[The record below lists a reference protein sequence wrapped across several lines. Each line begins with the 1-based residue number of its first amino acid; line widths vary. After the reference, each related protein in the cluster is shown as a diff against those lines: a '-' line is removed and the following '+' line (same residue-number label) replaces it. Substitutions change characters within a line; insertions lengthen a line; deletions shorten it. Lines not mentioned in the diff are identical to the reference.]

1 MPLFEPPP
9 QYQNPDDEDSDD
21 DSKDPDY
28 KDTGTFVRTYS
39 KYGMTGN
46 QVFFFKYSNW
56 YHFTNKVYRIDHSSV
71 GDYRYFDPKGILPC
85 TYTCLL
91 LRSVL

>member
-9 QYQNPDDEDSDD
+9 QYQNPDDDDSDD

-39 KYGMTGN
+39 KYDWQSTFL
-46 QVFFFKYSNW
+46 VFFFK
-56 YHFTNKVYRIDHSSV
+56 DSV
-71 GDYRYFDPKGILPC
+71 GTLIGNVN
-85 TYTCLL
+85 LL
-91 LRSVL
+91 TLRISLYKRS

>member
-1 MPLFEPPP
+1 LNKPNIYLLQEEISEPVMPLFEPPP

-39 KYGMTGN
+39 KYDWKSTFL
-46 QVFFFKYSNW
+46 VFF
-56 YHFTNKVYRIDHSSV
+56 
-71 GDYRYFDPKGILPC
+71 
-85 TYTCLL
+85 
-91 LRSVL
+91 LRSGTLIGNGNLLTLRISFI

>member
-39 KYGMTGN
+39 KYDWQSTFL
-46 QVFFFKYSNW
+46 VFF
-56 YHFTNKVYRIDHSSV
+56 
-71 GDYRYFDPKGILPC
+71 RYPN
-85 TYTCLL
+85 
-91 LRSVL
+91 

>member
-39 KYGMTGN
+39 KYDR
-46 QVFFFKYSNW
+46 QSSVFLKYPNW
-56 YHFTNKVYRIDHSSV
+56 YR
-71 GDYRYFDPKGILPC
+71 
-85 TYTCLL
+85 
-91 LRSVL
+91 